1 LLLLSGVWVDSVA
14 MSKCQHSSRIVLDL
28 LVECTTLNVKR
39 GGFRERQPNGVEP
52 PILNDVSPATKLLG
66 VLALRLDIS
75 PSSYSRGLPG
85 ALDKNGNGRF
95 SVLILWYSLSSTKVV
110 PTIKLEGYLTNT
122 PTPSFNVILYREKEE
137 VIWLIQLA

>member
-1 LLLLSGVWVDSVA
+1 VSV
-14 MSKCQHSSRIVLDL
+14 SRTV
-28 LVECTTLNVKR
+28 
-39 GGFRERQPNGVEP
+39 P

-95 SVLILWYSLSSTKVV
+95 SVLIL
-110 PTIKLEGYLTNT
+110 
-122 PTPSFNVILYREKEE
+122 
-137 VIWLIQLA
+137 